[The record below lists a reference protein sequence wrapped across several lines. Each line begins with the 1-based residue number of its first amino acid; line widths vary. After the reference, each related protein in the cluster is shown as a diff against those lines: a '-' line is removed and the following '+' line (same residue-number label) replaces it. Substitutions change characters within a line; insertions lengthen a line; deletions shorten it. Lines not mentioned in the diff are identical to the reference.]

1 MEWSWK
7 HTLTKHGKT
16 MCGIMFHV
24 ISLMWMARS
33 THLWQLFLPYFIVCC
48 VGSLWGLSLCWCVI
62 GVQGV
67 DTWDAFYWSW
77 TRYQSENWFAL
88 VHIIKPRKL
97 FLQLNSKKYIF
108 LGKVICIGW
117 GFEGL
122 QLGNY
127 QLGTHTCGK
136 KKYNQASIIGK

>member
-48 VGSLWGLSLCWCVI
+48 VGSLWAYHYVGAWLVFKGLTHEMPSPALGQGTNRKI
-62 GVQGV
+62 GLP
-67 DTWDAFYWSW
+67 
-77 TRYQSENWFAL
+77 L

-117 GFEGL
+117 VFEGL
-122 QLGNY
+122 QLGNN
-127 QLGTHTCGK
+127 QWDSHTW
-136 KKYNQASIIGK
+136 